1 MNSYQISRK
10 AALLISFNWISF
22 AICFA
27 WTSRSQGSLLWWR
40 DLNWSGWLTDLAGI
54 IELTP
59 VPAGALWI
67 LWFVAGGFFSA
78 MSWNRKPDITEAA
91 LSNDAV
97 AKRQLLGNAEMMETH
112 PELKEKILRLHQSL
126 DNI

>member
-1 MNSYQISRK
+1 MNSYQVSRK
-10 AALLISFNWISF
+10 AALLISINWLSF

-27 WTSRSQGSLLWWR
+27 WTSRLQDSLLWWR
-40 DLNWSGWLTDLAGI
+40 NLNWSGWLADLAGI
-54 IELTP
+54 IEMTP

-67 LWFVAGGFFSA
+67 LWLVTGCFFSV
-78 MSWNRKPDITEAA
+78 MCWTRKISVSEAPI
-91 LSNDAV
+91 SNDAI

>member
-1 MNSYQISRK
+1 MNSFQVSRK
-10 AALLISFNWISF
+10 AALLIFINWISF

-27 WTSRSQGSLLWWR
+27 WTSSLQSSLLWWR
-40 DLNWSGWLTDLAGI
+40 DLNWSGWLADLAAI
-54 IELTP
+54 VQLAS

-67 LWFVAGGFFSA
+67 LWFVSGCFFSA
-78 MSWNRKPDITEAA
+78 ICWTRKPSIADT
-91 LSNDAV
+91 STPNDAV
-97 AKRQLLGNAEMMETH
+97 VKRQLLSNAEMMESH

>member
-1 MNSYQISRK
+1 MNSYQVSRK
-10 AALLISFNWISF
+10 AALLIFINWVSF
-22 AICFA
+22 ALCFA
-27 WTSRSQGSLLWWR
+27 WTSRLQGSLLWWR
-40 DLNWSGWLTDLAGI
+40 DLNWSGWLADLAGI

-59 VPAGALWI
+59 VPAGAIWI
-67 LWFVAGGFFSA
+67 FWLVTGCLFSA
-78 MSWNRKPDITEAA
+78 ICWNRKSEITEASP
-91 LSNDAV
+91 SNDAV

>member
-10 AALLISFNWISF
+10 AALFISINWVSF
-22 AICFA
+22 AVCFA
-27 WTSRSQGSLLWWR
+27 WTSRLQGSLLWWR

-54 IELTP
+54 VQLAS

-67 LWFVAGGFFSA
+67 LWFVTACFVSFVCWSRRPDSA
-78 MSWNRKPDITEAA
+78 EPPVT
-91 LSNDAV
+91 NDV
-97 AKRQLLGNAEMMETH
+97 LAKRQLLGNAEMMETH

-126 DNI
+126 ENI